1 MEVGSSII
9 LDAETVSEDTV
20 LTVTADNSIVTA
32 TVGEDKRITI
42 TAVEEGTGSVTIHA
56 STPGYQD
63 AELTLQVHSVPELIS
78 MTILGDRLE
87 RTNVVHLAEGES
99 VELTVLNPSEGDL
112 SHEIDDPAI
121 VSAVQKSNKLELE
134 GLAAGE
140 TTITLTC
147 QRNGYSTNTKTLTII
162 VTEAEPE
169 E

>member
-1 MEVGSSII
+1 MPIAGTDPDQRIRALQSIALSAKGFDAYAPTVEVGSSII

-42 TAVEEGTGSVTIHA
+42 TAVEEGTGSVTTIA

-87 RTNVVHLAEGES
+87 LQQCGS
-99 VELTVLNPSEGDL
+99 SG
-112 SHEIDDPAI
+112 
-121 VSAVQKSNKLELE
+121 
-134 GLAAGE
+134 
-140 TTITLTC
+140 
-147 QRNGYSTNTKTLTII
+147 
-162 VTEAEPE
+162 
-169 E
+169 